1 MRQQTKPNHRLD
13 LHMSERATSNMNL
26 GLLWTILF
34 TMAAGVYQAGQI
46 RERIDRLA
54 EEVRRVRILE
64 ERVLRIETKIG
75 VLVPDSKE
83 VR

>member
-1 MRQQTKPNHRLD
+1 
-13 LHMSERATSNMNL
+13 MSEKSTSNMNI
-26 GLLWTILF
+26 GLLWTILL

-75 VLVPDSKE
+75 VLVPDAKE

>member
-1 MRQQTKPNHRLD
+1 
-13 LHMSERATSNMNL
+13 MSERATSNMNI
-26 GLLWTILF
+26 GLLWTILL

-83 VR
+83 AR